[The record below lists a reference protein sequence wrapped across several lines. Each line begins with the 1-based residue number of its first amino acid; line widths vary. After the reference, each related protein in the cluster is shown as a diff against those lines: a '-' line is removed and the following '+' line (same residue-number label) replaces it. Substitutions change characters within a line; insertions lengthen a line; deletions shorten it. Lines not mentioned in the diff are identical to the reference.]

1 MKVVEKKLCRRYGM
15 KKYEMITQYVAYTAR
30 EITQNE
36 ENWKKYLTTASK
48 LYKYPFKDQLLIYAQ
63 RPDATACATMEIW
76 NKKMFCWINRNAK
89 GIALLDEKSDTRLK
103 YVFDV
108 SDVHRGGRGS
118 SLPYLWNM
126 EKEHQ
131 KVVLERL
138 EALYGSTNKKLAFS
152 KRIQE
157 LAERI
162 AENVSETLANDLE
175 KIKKGSTLEYQSEK
189 TTQEEFHQTLSNSIA
204 YSILKRCSIAE
215 NVLKKTIEFPYI
227 HHFDT
232 MQTLSQLGT
241 NVSDLTKPI
250 LVEIGKVIMEYDK
263 THTRNKKS
271 VAEKLKPKRTQE
283 TQKKSIR
290 KNVIEVQETSIPK
303 NEKEKEP
310 FLNSTTSTKNPSVL
324 NEDEY
329 IRNHFISNENAQ
341 EDNSKE
347 NENFLIPNHSHLQ
360 NEITSNI
367 PIELSKS
374 IQTEQR
380 EVSASNEHENQTS
393 STEMKQSLEKNEVSP
408 ITHQKE
414 EGEVSDK
421 IAEMLLVMKICQELG
436 RSAVVD
442 WNETT
447 QSVIIKNGEG
457 TVEGKEAYE
466 ILFSE
471 AADYII
477 DQTYDGYVQKGLDM
491 ADWMKELGKYTSR
504 YYKQEM
510 VSEQIGIKKAPTNKI
525 SIKEKLS
532 EKKAEI
538 TKRENST
545 LKEKTTKRIEN
556 VL

>member
-1 MKVVEKKLCRRYGM
+1 M
-15 KKYEMITQYVAYTAR
+15 KKYEMINQYAAYTAR

-36 ENWKKYLTTASK
+36 ENWKKYLTTASRI
-48 LYKYPFKDQLLIYAQ
+48 YKYPFKDQLLIYAQ
-63 RPDATACATMEIW
+63 RPDATACATMEVW
-76 NKKMFCWINRNAK
+76 NKKMFCWINRKAK
-89 GIALLDEKSDTRLK
+89 GIALLDEKSDTGLK

-108 SDVHRGGRGS
+108 SEVHRGGRGS
-118 SLPYLWNM
+118 SLPYLWSM

-138 EALYGSTNKKLAFS
+138 EALYGSTNKKFGFS

-162 AENVSETLANDLE
+162 TENMFESLVNDLE
-175 KIKKGSTLEYQSEK
+175 KIKKGSILEYQSEK
-189 TTQEEFHQTLSNSIA
+189 TVREEFHQTLSNSIA
-204 YSILKRCSIAE
+204 YSILKRCGIAE

-241 NVSDLTKPI
+241 NVSDLTKPV
-250 LVEIGKVIMEYDK
+250 LVEIGKGVMEYDR
-263 THTRNKKS
+263 THTKSKKS
-271 VAEKLKPKRTQE
+271 VAEKLKT
-283 TQKKSIR
+283 
-290 KNVIEVQETSIPK
+290 
-303 NEKEKEP
+303 KEKQKMQRNATEKDRTENHSD
-310 FLNSTTSTKNPSVL
+310 FQIQTTSNGSIQPL
-324 NEDEY
+324 N
-329 IRNHFISNENAQ
+329 F
-341 EDNSKE
+341 
-347 NENFLIPNHSHLQ
+347 
-360 NEITSNI
+360 
-367 PIELSKS
+367 
-374 IQTEQR
+374 IQTEM
-380 EVSASNEHENQTS
+380 E
-393 STEMKQSLEKNEVSP
+393 QSFETNEV
-408 ITHQKE
+408 ITQQDE
-414 EGEVSDK
+414 VMEVSDK
-421 IAEMLLVMKICQELG
+421 ISEMLLVMKICQELG

-447 QSVIIKNGEG
+447 QSVIIKDGEG

-504 YYKQEM
+504 YYKQET
-510 VSEQIGIKKAPTNKI
+510 VSEQIGIRKATASKI

-538 TKRENST
+538 TKRENSALA
-545 LKEKTTKRIEN
+545 LKGKNTKRIED

>member
-1 MKVVEKKLCRRYGM
+1 M
-15 KKYEMITQYVAYTAR
+15 KKYEMITQYAAYTAR

-36 ENWKKYLTTASK
+36 ENWKKYLTTASR

-89 GIALLDEKSDTRLK
+89 GIALLDEKSDSGLK
-103 YVFDV
+103 YIFDV

-131 KVVLERL
+131 KMVLERL
-138 EALYGSTNKKLAFS
+138 EALYGSTNKKLGFS

-157 LAERI
+157 LSERI
-162 AENVSETLANDLE
+162 AENVSESLATDLE
-175 KIKKGSTLEYQSEK
+175 KIKKGSTLEHQSEK
-189 TTQEEFHQTLSNSIA
+189 TTKEEFHQTLSNSIA
-204 YSILKRCSIAE
+204 YSILKRCDIAE

-241 NVSDLTKPI
+241 NVSDLTKLV
-250 LVEIGKVIMEYDK
+250 LVEIGKVIMEYNK

-271 VAEKLKPKRTQE
+271 VAEKLKSKRTQE
-283 TQKKSIR
+283 TQKESNAKST
-290 KNVIEVQETSIPK
+290 IEMQESSITK
-303 NEKEKEP
+303 NEKEKEI
-310 FLNSTTSTKNPSVL
+310 FLNPTTSTKNNSVL
-324 NEDEY
+324 NEDE
-329 IRNHFISNENAQ
+329 NE
-341 EDNSKE
+341 
-347 NENFLIPNHSHLQ
+347 
-360 NEITSNI
+360 T
-367 PIELSKS
+367 
-374 IQTEQR
+374 IQTEIKQSPEKT
-380 EVSASNEHENQTS
+380 EVSSVTQEE
-393 STEMKQSLEKNEVSP
+393 ELPEVF
-408 ITHQKE
+408 
-414 EGEVSDK
+414 DK

-447 QSVIIKNGEG
+447 QSVIIKDGEG
-457 TVEGKEAYE
+457 TVEGKEACE

-471 AADYII
+471 VVDYII
-477 DQTYDGYVQKGLDM
+477 DQTYDGYAQKGLDM

-504 YYKQEM
+504 YYKQEV
-510 VSEQIGIKKAPTNKI
+510 VSEEIGIRKAPTNKI

-538 TKRENST
+538 TKRENSV
-545 LKEKTTKRIEN
+545 LKEKNAKRIEN
-556 VL
+556 IL

>member
-1 MKVVEKKLCRRYGM
+1 M
-15 KKYEMITQYVAYTAR
+15 KKYEMINEYAAYTAR

-36 ENWKKYLTTASK
+36 ENWKKYLTTTSR

-63 RPDATACATMEIW
+63 RPDATACATMDIW
-76 NKKMFCWINRNAK
+76 NKKMFCWINRKAK
-89 GIALLDEKSDTRLK
+89 GIALLDEKSDTGLK

-118 SLPYLWNM
+118 SLPYLWSM

-138 EALYGSTNKKLAFS
+138 EALYGSTNKKVGFS

-162 AENVSETLANDLE
+162 AENVSESLATDLE
-175 KIKKGSTLEYQSEK
+175 KVKKGSTLEYQSEK
-189 TTQEEFHQTLSNSIA
+189 TTKEEFHQTLSNSIA
-204 YSILKRCSIAE
+204 YSILKRCGITE

-310 FLNSTTSTKNPSVL
+310 FLNPTTSTKNPSVL

-329 IRNHFISNENAQ
+329 IRNHSISNENAQ

-380 EVSASNEHENQTS
+380 DVSASNEHENETS

-447 QSVIIKNGEG
+447 QSVIIKEGEG

-466 ILFSE
+466 ILFCE

-477 DQTYDGYVQKGLDM
+477 DKTYDGYVQKGLDM

-510 VSEQIGIKKAPTNKI
+510 VSEQMGIKKAPTNKI

>member
-1 MKVVEKKLCRRYGM
+1 M
-15 KKYEMITQYVAYTAR
+15 KKYEMINQYAAYTAR

-36 ENWKKYLTTASK
+36 ENWKKYLTTASRI
-48 LYKYPFKDQLLIYAQ
+48 YKYPFKEQLLIYAQ
-63 RPDATACATMEIW
+63 RPDATACATMEVW
-76 NKKMFCWINRNAK
+76 NKKMFCWINRKAK
-89 GIALLDEKSDTRLK
+89 GIALLDEKSDTGLK

-118 SLPYLWNM
+118 SLPYLWSM

-138 EALYGSTNKKLAFS
+138 EALYGSTNKKFGFS

-162 AENVSETLANDLE
+162 TENMFESLVNDLE
-175 KIKKGSTLEYQSEK
+175 KIKKGSILEYQSEK
-189 TTQEEFHQTLSNSIA
+189 TVREEFHQTLSNSIA
-204 YSILKRCSIAE
+204 YSILKRCGIAE

-241 NVSDLTKPI
+241 NVSDLTKPV
-250 LVEIGKVIMEYDK
+250 LVEIGKGVMEYDR
-263 THTRNKKS
+263 THTKSKKS
-271 VAEKLKPKRTQE
+271 VAEKLKTKEKQKMQRNAMEKDRTENLSIENSQTEKHCILKDNTQE
-283 TQKKSIR
+283 KVNSIENSNFSIENNFNFQTQ
-290 KNVIEVQETSIPK
+290 
-303 NEKEKEP
+303 
-310 FLNSTTSTKNPSVL
+310 TTSNSSIQPL
-324 NEDEY
+324 N
-329 IRNHFISNENAQ
+329 F
-341 EDNSKE
+341 
-347 NENFLIPNHSHLQ
+347 
-360 NEITSNI
+360 
-367 PIELSKS
+367 
-374 IQTEQR
+374 IQTEM
-380 EVSASNEHENQTS
+380 E
-393 STEMKQSLEKNEVSP
+393 QSFETNEV
-408 ITHQKE
+408 ITEQD
-414 EGEVSDK
+414 EVMEVPDK
-421 IAEMLLVMKICQELG
+421 ISEMLLVMKICQELG

-447 QSVIIKNGEG
+447 QSVIIKDGEG

-504 YYKQEM
+504 YYKQET
-510 VSEQIGIKKAPTNKI
+510 VSEQIGIRKATASKI

-538 TKRENST
+538 TKRENSALA
-545 LKEKTTKRIEN
+545 LKGKNTKRIED